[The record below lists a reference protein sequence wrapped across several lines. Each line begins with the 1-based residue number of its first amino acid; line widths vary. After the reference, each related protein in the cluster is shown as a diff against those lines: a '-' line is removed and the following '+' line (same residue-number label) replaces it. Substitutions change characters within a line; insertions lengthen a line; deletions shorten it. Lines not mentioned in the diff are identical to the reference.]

1 MDRQM
6 EDQWVS
12 LPAKDPFDVLRL
24 SQSAIR
30 RSSVIRCRVSSGDD
44 AKIPIE
50 SDVSLNPTSERS
62 IEPSR

>member
-1 MDRQM
+1 M

-12 LPAKDPFDVLRL
+12 LPAKDPFDISQL

-30 RSSVIRCRVSSGDD
+30 RSGVIRCQVSSGDD
-44 AKIPIE
+44 ARIPIE
-50 SDVSLNPTSERS
+50 SDVSLNATSERS